1 MGPKTITMIVLIL
14 IGLGVVLAGMNGFIG
29 HNNDQDWQV
38 LQGVFGDM
46 KIQSAPGV
54 FQKRFANDFVYPKIQ
69 RTYFSKDE
77 KEGGKEDESCTVVF
91 SDKGKADFSS
101 MVLYRTPYLKA
112 NEAIATAEEVKT
124 LGKGLK
130 DCESTRFHRLCK
142 GDVTISDKTILAR
155 LKEYARITASGMN
168 ASDCVEDQA
177 EFIDE
182 IRNAVK
188 NDATLNEYGISVE
201 EVALSDITFDP
212 KTLLQF
218 EKQQDAILASK
229 EAEAKKIQY
238 NMQEL
243 ETEAQYA
250 QKIAEQKGIA
260 EMEMMKQTTD
270 AKRDA
275 ELATI
280 AAQKEVDVAA
290 LAKMQAE
297 EVKLKAL
304 VEANQGLEVAELEA
318 KAALEKKKGMIA
330 LAEGKQKSIEL
341 SGAITE
347 KEEVLA
353 TIAANRDVEISANIM
368 NMQVPSTVFLGG
380 SGEGG
385 GQSDYF
391 NNLLGYVISK
401 EAGLIPKT
409 ATPVAPAAK

>member
-1 MGPKTITMIVLIL
+1 
-14 IGLGVVLAGMNGFIG
+14 
-29 HNNDQDWQV
+29 
-38 LQGVFGDM
+38 
-46 KIQSAPGV
+46 
-54 FQKRFANDFVYPKIQ
+54 
-69 RTYFSKDE
+69 
-77 KEGGKEDESCTVVF
+77 
-91 SDKGKADFSS
+91 
-101 MVLYRTPYLKA
+101 MVLYRTPYMKSNL
-112 NEAIATAEEVKT
+112 AIAEGT
-124 LGKGLK
+124 KGLK
-130 DCESTRFHRLCK
+130 EGEVANFHRLCK
-142 GDVTISDKTILAR
+142 GDISIADATVLAR
-155 LKEYARITASGMN
+155 VKEYSRITASDYN
-168 ASDCVEDQA
+168 ASQSVDSQD
-177 EFIDE
+177 EFIAA
-182 IRNAVK
+182 IRKALKEDV
-188 NDATLNEYGISVE
+188 TLVSYGIDVE
-201 EVALSDITFDP
+201 EVTLSDIVFDDP
-212 KTLLQF
+212 TLEQF
-218 EKQQDAILASK
+218 TKQQTAILASK
-229 EAEAKKIQY
+229 EAEAKKVQY
-238 NMQEL
+238 DMQKL
-243 ETEAQYA
+243 ETEAEYA
-250 QKIAEQKGIA
+250 QKIAVAKGTA

-270 AKRDA
+270 AERDA
-275 ELATI
+275 KLATI

-318 KAALEKKKGMIA
+318 MAALEKKKGMIA

-380 SGEGG
+380 NGEGG